1 MEYYWVI
8 KRKEILPSATTWMDL
23 ENVMLSEINQ
33 LVNEKYHMIKLIYKF
48 NEHNKL
54 RNKIETEA

>member
-1 MEYYWVI
+1 
-8 KRKEILPSATTWMDL
+8 MDL

-54 RNKIETEA
+54 RNKIETES